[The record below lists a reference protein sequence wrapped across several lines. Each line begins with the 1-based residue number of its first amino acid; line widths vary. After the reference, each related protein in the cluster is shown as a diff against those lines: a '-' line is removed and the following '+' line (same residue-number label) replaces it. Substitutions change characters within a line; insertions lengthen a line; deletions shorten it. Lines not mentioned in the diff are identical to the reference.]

1 MKSWCRLCVTA
12 VITMMVSTASAQTDS
27 LYDKHVLD
35 VSGNMVF
42 RGEYRS
48 GGLSNEEEE
57 SGTEAE
63 TSNHAG
69 FVMSKIIM
77 NIDYKYKNLSVRV
90 APRYVGV
97 WGQAG
102 GGTFNIY
109 EGWVKMQDSKGLF

>member
-48 GGLSNEEEE
+48 GGLSNEDEEE
-57 SGTEAE
+57 ENGMQAE
-63 TSNHAG
+63 TSDHAG
-69 FVMSKIIM
+69 FAS
-77 NIDYKYKNLSVRV
+77 
-90 APRYVGV
+90 
-97 WGQAG
+97 
-102 GGTFNIY
+102 
-109 EGWVKMQDSKGLF
+109 